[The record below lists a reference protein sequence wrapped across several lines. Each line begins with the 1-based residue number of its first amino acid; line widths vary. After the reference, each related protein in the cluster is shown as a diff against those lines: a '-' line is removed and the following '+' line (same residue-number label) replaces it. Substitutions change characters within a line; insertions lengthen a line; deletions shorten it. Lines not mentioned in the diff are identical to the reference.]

1 MYEHRLSNNDV
12 ARLIECLMTNT
23 QLSDRQPK
31 GEIMTSPVGSGGSIT
46 SKQLFDQMKTLT
58 EEKNKETLEMAKL
71 DKDASIASKWSQVIN
86 KVQ

>member
-1 MYEHRLSNNDV
+1 
-12 ARLIECLMTNT
+12 
-23 QLSDRQPK
+23 
-31 GEIMTSPVGSGGSIT
+31 MTSPVGSGGSIT

>member
-31 GEIMTSPVGSGGSIT
+31 GEIMTSPVGSIT

>member
-1 MYEHRLSNNDV
+1 
-12 ARLIECLMTNT
+12 MTNT

-31 GEIMTSPVGSGGSIT
+31 GEIMTSPVGSIT

>member
-1 MYEHRLSNNDV
+1 
-12 ARLIECLMTNT
+12 
-23 QLSDRQPK
+23 
-31 GEIMTSPVGSGGSIT
+31 MTSPVGSIT